1 MRPHSEP
8 RLAAVRVLPT
18 PSEDDGAL
26 LAALRAGNRGALLRF
41 FDRYA
46 PAVER
51 TLVRILGRDAD
62 VAALLN
68 EVFLRALR
76 RLDRVDDAPALGM
89 WLTRIA
95 VFTAKEHLRARRRR
109 RWLVFFAPAEVPDAE
124 SIEAPSEI
132 REAVARLYR
141 ALDALPVDE
150 RVAFSLRHIEQMEL
164 MEVAEA
170 CNVSLA
176 TAKRRLA
183 RAETRFGAIGRR
195 DPLLSEW
202 IEGGARWKLR

>member
-8 RLAAVRVLPT
+8 RLAAVRLLPR

-26 LAALRAGNRGALLRF
+26 LAALRAGNRGAVLRF
-41 FDRYA
+41 FDRYG
-46 PAVER
+46 PAAER
-51 TLVRILGRDAD
+51 TLVRILGRDSD

-68 EVFLRALR
+68 DVFLRALR
-76 RLDRVDDAPALGM
+76 RIDRVDDASALGM

-109 RWLVFFAPAEVPDAE
+109 RWLILFAPSEVPDAE
-124 SIEAPSEI
+124 SVEAPSEI

-150 RVAFSLRHIEQMEL
+150 RLAFSLRHIEQMEL

-170 CNVSLA
+170 CDVSLA

-183 RAETRFGAIGRR
+183 RAEMRFGAIARR

-202 IEGGARWKLR
+202 IEGGVRWKLR